1 MRTKPRAQG
10 FVLIVSLIFLAI
22 LAIILTGMARN
33 TWLQEA
39 MAGGTREKI
48 RAENAAQSAARYAEW
63 WLSQP
68 GNATLGVSCGTG
80 KLASAQV
87 CLNST
92 TTTSSSPPL
101 SAYTEY
107 ALQASGVSGP
117 NTLYSNP
124 GYYIQYLGE
133 NMSSLKYV
141 YVITAYGYG
150 GNQYAVAIVQ
160 STFGLSAEAQSVTH

>member
-1 MRTKPRAQG
+1 MRTAPRSQG

-48 RAENAAQSAARYAEW
+48 RAQNAAQSAARYAEW

-68 GNATLGVSCGTG
+68 GNATLGASCGTG
-80 KLASAQV
+80 VISTQV
-87 CLNST
+87 CTNST
-92 TTTSSSPPL
+92 STTSDMPPL
-101 SAYTEY
+101 STYTEY
-107 ALQASGVSGP
+107 SLQANGASGP
-117 NTLYSNP
+117 NTLYRNP
-124 GYYIQYLGE
+124 GYYIQYMGE
-133 NMSSLKYV
+133 NMSSLKYI

-160 STFGLSAEAQSVTH
+160 STFGMSAEAQSLGH